1 MLSLLIFIL
10 IAAAVILIGS
20 GLFSPLNFSLRLRGD
35 TVQGGSP
42 KKPAGWQFNNEALTR
57 AFKPFAFL
65 INPLHKRLT
74 YIDKLK
80 YQTDILR
87 IDLNVYVL
95 IGLKIILTVI
105 FGMFGVMFLA
115 RISIVY
121 AFIAPLIGFFLLDFL
136 IWQKVKQKK
145 EEIVRYFPE
154 TIDLLHMCINA
165 GADLISAIKW
175 IIEKSSTNPFVEQL
189 GVVISEVQVGKP
201 RAEALRD
208 MAKRLQLS
216 DISSF
221 ARVIVQA
228 ERMGTP
234 VEEAFEN
241 LSDDTRDRRYQNGER
256 YAIKASLKILFPLVF
271 CILPAIMIIVAG
283 PIIIKFSQGDM
294 LTSSF

>member
-1 MLSLLIFIL
+1 
-10 IAAAVILIGS
+10 
-20 GLFSPLNFSLRLRGD
+20 
-35 TVQGGSP
+35 
-42 KKPAGWQFNNEALTR
+42 
-57 AFKPFAFL
+57 
-65 INPLHKRLT
+65 
-74 YIDKLK
+74 
-80 YQTDILR
+80 
-87 IDLNVYVL
+87 
-95 IGLKIILTVI
+95 
-105 FGMFGVMFLA
+105 
-115 RISIVY
+115 
-121 AFIAPLIGFFLLDFL
+121 
-136 IWQKVKQKK
+136 
-145 EEIVRYFPE
+145 
-154 TIDLLHMCINA
+154 MCINA

-175 IIEKSSTNPFVEQL
+175 IIEKSSSNPFVEQL

-208 MAKRLQLS
+208 MAKKLQLS

-221 ARVIVQA
+221 VRVIVQA

-241 LSDDTRDRRYQNGER
+241 LSDDTRDRRFQNGER